1 MNDTISA
8 RKALSLHGMTGVWR
22 EVLDKARIMTLDHEV
37 VLHQLFKAE
46 AAQRVVRFMVY
57 QMRLAY
63 FPSHRDL
70 FEIDFTQF
78 CGKEPLLRELHQL
91 KFLDCAHNVVLIGV
105 PLTGKMH
112 QAGKRKT

>member
-70 FEIDFTQF
+70 FEIDFGEQLEF
-78 CGKEPLLRELHQL
+78 ARIECEASGAQGDLLAGFLAADIEHMRGFRE
-91 KFLDCAHNVVLIGV
+91 
-105 PLTGKMH
+105 
-112 QAGKRKT
+112 RR

>member
-63 FPSHRDL
+63 F
-70 FEIDFTQF
+70 EIDFTQF

-112 QAGKRKT
+112 LAGKSKT

>member
-57 QMRLAY
+57 QMR
-63 FPSHRDL
+63 
-70 FEIDFTQF
+70 
-78 CGKEPLLRELHQL
+78 ELHQL

-112 QAGKRKT
+112 LAGKSKT

>member
-1 MNDTISA
+1 MEKEKSAKDMIFSVAEQISTA
-8 RKALSLHGMTGVWR
+8 S
-22 EVLDKARIMTLDHEV
+22 RIMTLDHEV

-112 QAGKRKT
+112 LAGKSKT